1 MKEPSIDAATVIKI
15 AEHYC
20 HAKAKH
26 PYFCDICLPIWM
38 TPRQLKETISRII
51 KMLREDI
58 AADIARGELMW
69 DALLNCEVWAVNEA
83 IARGNKAH
91 AVEECYDAI
100 AVLLRVI
107 DVLEGRQELGKP
119 QEGGAE

>member
-1 MKEPSIDAATVIKI
+1 MKEPSIDAAVVLKI

-20 HAKAKH
+20 NARRKH
-26 PYFCDICLPIWM
+26 PYFCDIITCLSDVGADTHLDIYRP
-38 TPRQLKETISRII
+38 TLKA
-51 KMLREDI
+51 KVD
-58 AADIARGELMW
+58 
-69 DALLNCEVWAVNEA
+69 NEA
-83 IARGNKAH
+83 VEPSILLGCEFYEAIQAYTKGDTAA

-107 DVLEGRQELGKP
+107 DVLEGRQALGKP

>member
-26 PYFCDICLPIWM
+26 PYFCDIITCLSESGANTHLDIYRS
-38 TPRQLKETISRII
+38 TLDAEI
-51 KMLREDI
+51 KVDDVE
-58 AADIARGELMW
+58 ADTVLM
-69 DALLNCEVWAVNEA
+69 CEYYEA
-83 IARGNKAH
+83 IHAYTRGDTAS
-91 AVEECYDAI
+91 AIEECYDAI

-119 QEGGAE
+119 QEGCAE

>member
-20 HAKAKH
+20 HAKEKH
-26 PYFCDICLPIWM
+26 PYFCDIITCLSDVGADTHLDIYRS
-38 TPRQLKETISRII
+38 TLK
-51 KMLREDI
+51 
-58 AADIARGELMW
+58 A
-69 DALLNCEVWAVNEA
+69 EVDNEA
-83 IARGNKAH
+83 VEPSTLLGCEFYEAIHAYTRGDTAS
-91 AVEECYDAI
+91 AIEECYDAI